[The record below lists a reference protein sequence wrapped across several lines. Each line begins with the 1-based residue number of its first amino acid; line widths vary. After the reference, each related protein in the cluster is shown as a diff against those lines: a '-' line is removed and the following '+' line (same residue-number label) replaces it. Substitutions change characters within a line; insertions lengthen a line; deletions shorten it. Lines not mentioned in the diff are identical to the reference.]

1 MKKII
6 MSKIWISL
14 ISLIIII
21 VIGGIVYQQLQI
33 MKLNQ
38 EKNCNLAL
46 TLVTLAKTTDLVDEV
61 WVERGN
67 QLSKRID
74 KNSFWF
80 YPDVTMKEVG
90 LVESVEDPPATG
102 ISIQDYYSS
111 HNFFANGIGFWSGM
125 IKMWDTSWKTANG
138 TISISVQDV
147 IGNNCPTF
155 DEYLYE

>member
-1 MKKII
+1 
-6 MSKIWISL
+6 MSKIWILL

-21 VIGGIVYQQLQI
+21 GIGGIVYQQLQI

-46 TLVTLAKTTDLVDEV
+46 TLVILAKTTDLVDEV

-80 YPDVTMKEVG
+80 YPDVTMEEVG
-90 LVESVEDPPATG
+90 LVESVEDPPAEG
-102 ISIQDYYSS
+102 ISIQDYYRS

-125 IKMWDTSWKTANG
+125 IDMWDTSWKTANG
-138 TISISVQDV
+138 TKSISVQDV
-147 IGNNCPTF
+147 IGNNCPSF
-155 DEYLYE
+155 P